1 MSSGKERKKIPGSR
15 MKILTKD
22 AKQMV
27 NGPYYCPK
35 CRKELLQICADLK
48 KKEVYAICKCG
59 LEWPLT
65 YAPVFQP
72 IDYYNKFRDA
82 WKKTELRYNQAKINL
97 LTSTFPF

>member
-1 MSSGKERKKIPGSR
+1 

-27 NGPYYCPK
+27 NGPYYCPNAEK
-35 CRKELLQICADLK
+35 NYSDLCNLK
-48 KKEVYAICKCG
+48 TKEVFAVCKCG
-59 LEWPLT
+59 LEWQVT

-82 WKKTELRYNQAKINL
+82 MEKAKLWDHQTEIDHFSFIDQTQFKL
-97 LTSTFPF
+97 L